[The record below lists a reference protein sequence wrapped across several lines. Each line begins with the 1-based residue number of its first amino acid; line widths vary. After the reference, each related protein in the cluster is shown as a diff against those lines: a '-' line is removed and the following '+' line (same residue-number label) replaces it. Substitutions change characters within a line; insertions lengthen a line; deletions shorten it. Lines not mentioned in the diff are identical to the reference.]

1 MHFGFFV
8 LRTDLFDFFYHGN
21 GHCLFTGLACSKI
34 LTCLLFH
41 LKIGKNVYLSQHL
54 KSPAL
59 VEMWQFGGTLSN
71 VLLLKAE
78 VGGGEKLYHS

>member
-1 MHFGFFV
+1 MVKVAREEYKTKTGKQNKNNEIIKLFSKTANFFMYFGFFV

-41 LKIGKNVYLSQHL
+41 LKI
-54 KSPAL
+54 
-59 VEMWQFGGTLSN
+59 
-71 VLLLKAE
+71 
-78 VGGGEKLYHS
+78 EKMYT